1 MSINK
6 TRGLLYAIARL
17 LGDINAISSGSPG
30 KIGKRAAR
38 RTAGR
43 ATGKA
48 LRKIF
53 K

>member
-6 TRGLLYAIARL
+6 TRSVLYAIARL
-17 LGDINAISSGSPG
+17 LGDINAISSGSPKKVG
-30 KIGKRAAR
+30 QRIAR
-38 RTAGR
+38 RAAGR

-48 LRKIF
+48 LRRIF